1 MHEQLL
7 LSLDLPQRTI
17 ILSLQPGPYE
27 EIRKGQKKIE
37 FRRRFINEPVGAFIY
52 VSSPIKQIKAYI
64 EFGKPAHEEISTLVS
79 LSEKMYPG
87 TGESLKEYF
96 KGLNSG
102 YAIPILSFT
111 EFSPLSLELLKGGY
125 DFKPPQSYMNLSA
138 NPLLEKALFQKI
150 KKQKLKKKD

>member
-1 MHEQLL
+1 MYEQLL

-17 ILSLQPGPYE
+17 VLSLQPGPYE
-27 EIRKGQKKIE
+27 EIRSGQKKIE
-37 FRRRFINEPVGAFIY
+37 FRRRFIKEPVGAFIY
-52 VSSPIKQIKAYI
+52 VSSPIKQIKAFV
-64 EFGKPAHEEISTLVS
+64 EFGKPEHEEVSTLVS
-79 LSEKMYPG
+79 ISEHLNPG

-125 DFKPPQSYMNLSA
+125 HFTPPQSYMNLSA
-138 NPLLEKALFQKI
+138 NPLLEKALLQKI
-150 KKQKLKKKD
+150 KQMKLK

>member
-1 MHEQLL
+1 MYEQLL

-64 EFGKPAHEEISTLVS
+64 EFGKPEHEEISTLVS
-79 LSEKMYPG
+79 ISEKMNPG
-87 TGESLKEYF
+87 TGESLQEYF

-111 EFSPLSLELLKGGY
+111 EFAPLSLELLKGGY
-125 DFKPPQSYMNLSA
+125 QFTPPQSYMNLSA

-150 KKQKLKKKD
+150 KEQKLK